1 MTTTTVPTTA
11 ALDLPDAIRAG
22 TAAFAETYRA
32 AAFQDGPWFASV
44 DAAQRSIREA
54 VKSARMAIST
64 YLEINEVEFTGSCQS
79 TTQLG
84 IDVYGQDYVRP
95 GVACFWFEDGSAI
108 EVLFP
113 TYNIEQ
119 GHALTEGVRVIAR
132 GDNAVRID
140 VEGPGYI
147 D

>member
-1 MTTTTVPTTA
+1 MNTTTIPTTA
-11 ALDLPDAIRAG
+11 ALDVSDAIVAG
-22 TAAFAETYRA
+22 TAAFADTFRA

-54 VKSARMAIST
+54 VKNARKAIST

-84 IDVYGQDYVRP
+84 IDFAGQDYLRP

-119 GHALTEGVRVIAR
+119 GHALTQGVRLFAR
-132 GDNAVRID
+132 GEDAARID